1 MHVHVRKKTNA
12 YTVKYNHN
20 INRLSLCKMNVHL
33 NYKVSKNSSIAKCC
47 KKLPANKAKGYLLPK
62 KYHNIFLFQQSCG
75 TYNNLRT
82 KVLSGYLRPPDLNTS
97 ILTYPTT
104 YM

>member
-1 MHVHVRKKTNA
+1 
-12 YTVKYNHN
+12 
-20 INRLSLCKMNVHL
+20 MNVHL
-33 NYKVSKNSSIAKCC
+33 NYRVSKNSSVAKCC

-62 KYHNIFLFQQSCG
+62 KSCG

-82 KVLSGYLRPPDLNTS
+82 KVLFGYLKQLDLNTL

-104 YM
+104 LRLMTKSGKNKL